1 MKKMIL
7 SDNMSKETE
16 EIIRDTALK
25 IFAEEGYVG
34 AKTRV
39 IAESSGFSEMTL
51 FRKFKTKENLF
62 NAILMEQK
70 EYLLGE
76 ASVLF
81 SANKTGNP
89 VESFKLLIQHVYKL
103 MEENFHFISL
113 YINER
118 RRLSESILDEFVIC
132 LSHQIELKFPNTKI
146 NAKVFAF
153 NILSFLYLLIFDKY
167 RNYSFRDH
175 KKALNEFI
183 ENCTLV
189 LTA

>member
-1 MKKMIL
+1 MIL
-7 SDNMSKETE
+7 SDNMSKETK
-16 EIIRDTALK
+16 EIIMDTALK

-51 FRKFKTKENLF
+51 FRKFKSKENLF
-62 NAILMEQK
+62 NAILAEQK
-70 EYLLGE
+70 KYLLEE
-76 ASVLF
+76 ASILF
-81 SANKTGNP
+81 GVNEIENP

-103 MEENFHFISL
+103 MEENFLFISL

-118 RRLSESILDEFVIC
+118 RRLSESILDEFVVC
-132 LSHQIELKFPNTKI
+132 LSHQIELKFPNIKINTKI
-146 NAKVFAF
+146 FAF
-153 NILSFLYLLIFDKY
+153 NILSFIYLLIFDKY
-167 RNYSFRDH
+167 RNYSFRNH
-175 KKALNEFI
+175 EKVMNEFI